1 MQLSKRLET
10 VAGMVQSGGVVAD
23 VGCDHGFTSIF
34 LVKKDLAKKAV
45 AMDINPGPI
54 ERAREHIAQYEMEDR
69 IETRLSD
76 GLDGLTAGEAD
87 TILISG
93 MGGALMRRI
102 LERGEDVVQSCREL
116 VLSPQS
122 ENHLVRMKIQESG
135 FAIDREEML
144 LDQGKYY
151 VVIHAVPGE
160 QHFSREEEYTYGKD
174 LIDRKHPVLVEYL
187 GKERNRLAGI
197 LERMPDD
204 GLSEQAEEQFRQL
217 SQQKEQIQDLLIRM
231 RA

>member
-34 LVKKDLAKKAV
+34 LVQKDLAKKAV
-45 AMDINPGPI
+45 AMDINPGPL
-54 ERAREHIAQYEMEDR
+54 ERAREHIAQYEMEEL

-102 LERGEDVVQSCREL
+102 LERGEDVVRSCREL

-122 ENHLVRMKIQESG
+122 ENHLVRTKIQESG

-160 QHFSREEEYTYGKD
+160 QHFSWEEEYIYGRD
-174 LIDRKHPVLVEYL
+174 LIDRKHPVLAEYL
-187 GKERNRLAGI
+187 EKERNRLAGI
-197 LERMPDD
+197 LAGKPKD
-204 GLSEQAEEQFRQL
+204 GVSTQAAQQFRQL
-217 SQQKEQIQDLLIRM
+217 SQQMEQIQELLIRM
-231 RA
+231 RT

>member
-93 MGGALMRRI
+93 MGGCGA
-102 LERGEDVVQSCREL
+102 V
-116 VLSPQS
+116 
-122 ENHLVRMKIQESG
+122 
-135 FAIDREEML
+135 
-144 LDQGKYY
+144 
-151 VVIHAVPGE
+151 VPG
-160 QHFSREEEYTYGKD
+160 T
-174 LIDRKHPVLVEYL
+174 
-187 GKERNRLAGI
+187 GI
-197 LERMPDD
+197 VP
-204 GLSEQAEEQFRQL
+204 SV
-217 SQQKEQIQDLLIRM
+217 
-231 RA
+231 

>member
-34 LVKKDLAKKAV
+34 LVQKGLAKKAV
-45 AMDINPGPI
+45 AMDINPGPL
-54 ERAREHIAQYEMEDR
+54 ERAREHIAQYEMEEQ

-76 GLDGLTAGEAD
+76 GLDGLAAGEAD

-102 LERGEDVVQSCREL
+102 LERGEDVVRSCREL

-122 ENHLVRMKIQESG
+122 ENHLVRTKIQESG

-160 QHFSREEEYTYGKD
+160 QHFSREEEYIYGRD
-174 LIDRKHPVLVEYL
+174 LIDRKHPVLAEYL
-187 GKERNRLAGI
+187 EKERNRLTGI
-197 LERMPDD
+197 LERKPEE
-204 GLSEQAEEQFRQL
+204 GLSEQAAEQFLQL
-217 SQQKEQIQDLLIRM
+217 SQQKEHIQDLLIRM
-231 RA
+231 RT

>member
-10 VAGMVQSGGVVAD
+10 VARMVQSGGVVAD

-34 LVKKDLAKKAV
+34 LVKKDLAKRAV
-45 AMDINPGPI
+45 AMDINPGPL
-54 ERAREHIAQYEMEDR
+54 ERARKHIAQYEMEEQ

-76 GLDGLTAGEAD
+76 GLDGLAAGEAD

-102 LERGEDVVQSCREL
+102 LERGEDVVRSCREL

-122 ENHLVRMKIQESG
+122 ENHLVREKIQESG

-144 LDQGKYY
+144 FDQGKYY

-160 QHFSREEEYTYGKD
+160 QHFSREEEYIYGRD

-187 GKERNRLAGI
+187 EKERNRLAGI

-204 GLSEQAEEQFRQL
+204 GLSEQAAEQFRQL

>member
-34 LVKKDLAKKAV
+34 LVQKGLAKKAV
-45 AMDINPGPI
+45 AMDINPGPL
-54 ERAREHIAQYEMEDR
+54 ERAREHIAQYEMEEQ

-76 GLDGLTAGEAD
+76 GLDGLAAGEAD

-102 LERGEDVVQSCREL
+102 LERGEDVVRSCREL

-122 ENHLVRMKIQESG
+122 ENHLVRTKIQESG

-160 QHFSREEEYTYGKD
+160 QHFSREEEYIYGRD
-174 LIDRKHPVLVEYL
+174 LIDRKHPVLAEYL
-187 GKERNRLAGI
+187 EKERNRLTGI
-197 LERMPDD
+197 LERKPEE
-204 GLSEQAEEQFRQL
+204 GLSEQAAEQFLQL

-231 RA
+231 RT

>member
-34 LVKKDLAKKAV
+34 LVQKGLAKKAV
-45 AMDINPGPI
+45 AMDINPGPL
-54 ERAREHIAQYEMEDR
+54 ERAREHIAQYEMEEQ

-102 LERGEDVVQSCREL
+102 LERGEDVVRSCREL

-122 ENHLVRMKIQESG
+122 ENHLVRTKIQESG

-160 QHFSREEEYTYGKD
+160 QHFSREEEYIYGRD
-174 LIDRKHPVLVEYL
+174 LIDRKHPVLAEYL
-187 GKERNRLAGI
+187 EKERNRLTGI
-197 LERMPDD
+197 LERKPEE
-204 GLSEQAEEQFRQL
+204 GLSEQAAEQFLQL

-231 RA
+231 RT

>member
-34 LVKKDLAKKAV
+34 LVQKDLAKKAV

-54 ERAREHIAQYEMEDR
+54 ERARDQIA
-69 IETRLSD
+69 
-76 GLDGLTAGEAD
+76 
-87 TILISG
+87 LISG

-187 GKERNRLAGI
+187 EKERNRLAGI